1 MYVLRGNVTQWSNP
15 QTLAAAYDEMTRQ
28 LKFDKVYLEF
38 AGGHQMVNE
47 ATLDPIKKFFTDRGI
62 LVSAAIV
69 PNGLSYANQADATT
83 SRAPLKRP
91 RAISMR

>member
-1 MYVLRGNVTQWSNP
+1 MYVLRGNVMKWSDP
-15 QTLAAAYDEMTRQ
+15 QALAADYDEMTRQ
-28 LKFDKVYLEF
+28 MKFDKVYLEF

-69 PNGLSYANQADATT
+69 PNGLSSDQ
-83 SRAPLKRP
+83 SGRPRLSQGRRRSRRAPF
-91 RAISMR
+91 